1 MPIKIENLD
10 FEYLANSRFAFQ
22 ALRDINLK
30 IPENKII
37 ALIGKTGSGKS
48 TLVQHLNGLLRPT
61 KGCVFVDDFMI
72 VPNQKVKKI
81 KQLRQKVGLI
91 FQFPEAQLFEET
103 VLKDVMFGPLNFD
116 KTRDNAL
123 ELAQKALLD
132 VGISPD
138 LWSKSPLELSGG
150 QKRKVAI
157 AGILALDPDVIVADE
172 PTAGLD
178 PKSSRDMMDLFVKKN
193 KQESKTLIMV
203 THDLNAV
210 FEYADHVIVLD
221 GGELVYS
228 DSVNDFFKNYQLIN
242 DLGFVLPPII
252 NLQQE
257 LLLSD
262 NLYHFDDC
270 VDMLIKELK

>member
-1 MPIKIENLD
+1 MSIKIENLD

-22 ALRDINLK
+22 ALRDINLE
-30 IPENKII
+30 IPKNKII

-48 TLVQHLNGLLRPT
+48 TLAQHLNGLLRPT
-61 KGCVFVDDFMI
+61 KGCVYVDDFKIM
-72 VPNQKVKKI
+72 PNQKVKKI

-116 KTRDNAL
+116 KTKDNAL
-123 ELAQKALLD
+123 ELAQKALCD
-132 VGISPD
+132 VGISQD
-138 LWSKSPLELSGG
+138 LWLKSPLELSGG

-178 PKSSRDMMDLFVKKN
+178 PKSSRDMMSLFVKKN
-193 KQESKTLIMV
+193 KEEHKTLIMV

-221 GGELVYS
+221 GGKLAYS

-242 DLGFVLPPII
+242 ELGFVLPPII
-252 NLQQE
+252 SFQQQ
-257 LLLSD
+257 LSLSD
-262 NLYHFDDC
+262 DLYHFDDC

>member
-1 MPIKIENLD
+1 MSIKIENLD

-22 ALRDINLK
+22 ALRDINLE
-30 IPENKII
+30 IPKNKII

-48 TLVQHLNGLLRPT
+48 TLIQHLNGLLRPT
-61 KGCVFVDDFMI
+61 KGCVYVDDFKIM
-72 VPNQKVKKI
+72 PNQKVKKI

-116 KTRDNAL
+116 KTKDNAL
-123 ELAQKALLD
+123 ELAQKALCD
-132 VGISPD
+132 VGISQD
-138 LWSKSPLELSGG
+138 LWLKSPLELSGG

-178 PKSSRDMMDLFVKKN
+178 PKSSRDMMSLFVKKN
-193 KQESKTLIMV
+193 KEEHKTLIMV

-221 GGELVYS
+221 GGKLAYS

-242 DLGFVLPPII
+242 ELGFVLPPII
-252 NLQQE
+252 SLQQQ
-257 LLLSD
+257 LSLSD
-262 NLYHFDDC
+262 DLYHFDDC

>member
-1 MPIKIENLD
+1 MSIKIENLD

-22 ALRDINLK
+22 ALRDINLN

-61 KGCVFVDDFMI
+61 KGCVYVDDFQI
-72 VPNQKVKKI
+72 IPNQKVKKI

-116 KTRDNAL
+116 KTKDNAL
-123 ELAQKALLD
+123 ELAQKALVD
-132 VGISPD
+132 VGISSD

-178 PKSSRDMMDLFVKKN
+178 PKSSLDMMSLFVKKN
-193 KQESKTLIMV
+193 KEEHKTLIMV

-221 GGELVYS
+221 SGKLVYS
-228 DSVNDFFKNYQLIN
+228 DDVNEFFKNHQLIN
-242 DLGFVLPPII
+242 ELGFVLPPII
-252 NLQQE
+252 NLQQQ

-262 NLYHFDDC
+262 KLYHFDDC